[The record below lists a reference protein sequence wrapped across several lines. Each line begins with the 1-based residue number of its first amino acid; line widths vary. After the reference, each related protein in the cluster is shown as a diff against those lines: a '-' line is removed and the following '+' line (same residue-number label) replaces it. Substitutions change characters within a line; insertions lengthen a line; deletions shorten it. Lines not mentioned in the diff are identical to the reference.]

1 MASHQEVYLKV
12 LVSKLYY
19 YSYTTRE
26 NAFYWNI
33 VSLFRQILGQISIKF

>member
-1 MASHQEVYLKV
+1 MVNHQEVYLKV

-26 NAFYWNI
+26 N
-33 VSLFRQILGQISIKF
+33 SILLEYSIIIQTNTWTNLN